1 MIRASTIALV
11 GLVLGAGLVT
21 YQMKDRVAKLDREL
35 VRVQRETLAEQE
47 RQHVLDAEW
56 SLLNEPERLR
66 RLAER
71 HLPLAPMQPRQFS
84 ELGDAVRRLPAA
96 APEAPP
102 APAVVAEPPPTSPSP
117 HRGEGR
123 GEGVAA
129 PTPPVA
135 PPVAPP
141 TPAARP
147 PARQL
152 ETRVLPPSNV
162 RPAAASI
169 TQETLAPPPGI
180 AARPGS
186 AAPRPA
192 PAPAPAP
199 AARPAVA
206 TTPMPAPVAR
216 PVAPPAVGSA
226 LGSGTSLPPPV
237 PWTPPPR

>member
-21 YQMKDRVAKLDREL
+21 YQMKHRVAKLDQEL
-35 VRVQRETLAEQE
+35 VRVQRETLVEQE

-84 ELGDAVRRLPAA
+84 DLGDAVRRLPAA

-102 APAVVAEPPPTSPSP
+102 APAPAAAPSP
-117 HRGEGR
+117 APVAGEGR
-123 GEGVAA
+123 GEGAPAAA
-129 PTPPVA
+129 PPA
-135 PPVAPP
+135 A
-141 TPAARP
+141 PAARP

-152 ETRVLPPSNV
+152 ETRLVPPGNV

-192 PAPAPAP
+192 PTPAPAAAP
-199 AARPAVA
+199 AARPALA
-206 TTPMPAPVAR
+206 TTPLPAPVAR
-216 PVAPPAVGSA
+216 PAAPPAIGSA
-226 LGSGTSLPPPV
+226 LGGGTSLPPPV

>member
-1 MIRASTIALV
+1 MIRASTVALV
-11 GLVLGAGLVT
+11 GLVLGAGLFT
-21 YQMKDRVAKLDREL
+21 YQMKSRVAKLDHEL

-71 HLPLAPMQPRQFS
+71 HLPLSPMQPRQFS
-84 ELGDAVRRLPAA
+84 ELSDAVRRLPAA
-96 APEAPP
+96 LPETPS
-102 APAVVAEPPPTSPSP
+102 VASPPPLA
-117 HRGEGR
+117 GEGR
-123 GEGVAA
+123 GEGAPAAA
-129 PTPPVA
+129 PTPVAEPPA
-135 PPVAPP
+135 PP
-141 TPAARP
+141 PAARP

-152 ETRVLPPSNV
+152 ETRVAPPANV
-162 RPAAASI
+162 RRASASI

-192 PAPAPAP
+192 PAPA
-199 AARPAVA
+199 ARPALA
-206 TTPMPAPVAR
+206 TTPLPGPVAR

-226 LGSGTSLPPPV
+226 LGGGSSLPPPV
-237 PWTPPPR
+237 PWTSPLR